1 MKAVLFIR
9 PAYASA
15 MIYSRIWLLYRFKL
29 RAGTDMSTSEKV
41 IIKGL
46 TQDGG
51 KFRPSDWAERLCGA
65 VASYGPGRRI
75 IFHPHVRLASIDSV
89 KCVVI
94 DAILEQKDEMLF
106 EFLTDFAKENNLQVY
121 RTNAFPLQEDQ

>member
-1 MKAVLFIR
+1 MTA
-9 PAYASA
+9 
-15 MIYSRIWLLYRFKL
+15 
-29 RAGTDMSTSEKV
+29 SEKV
-41 IIKGL
+41 IIKGI

-75 IFHPHVRLASIDSV
+75 IFHPQVRLASLEGT

-94 DAILEQKDEMLF
+94 DAQLEENDNMLY
-106 EFLTDFAKENNLQVY
+106 EFLLDFAKDNQLQVD
-121 RTNAFPLQEDQ
+121 RVAQLPES